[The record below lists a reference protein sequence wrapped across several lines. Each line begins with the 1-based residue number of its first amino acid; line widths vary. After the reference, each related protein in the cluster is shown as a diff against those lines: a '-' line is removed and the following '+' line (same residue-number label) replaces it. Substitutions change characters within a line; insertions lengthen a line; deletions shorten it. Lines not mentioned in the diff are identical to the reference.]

1 MKPLRVFAA
10 LLAVVAVM
18 GLAACASGPVVA
30 PVVVNVG
37 DIQDSTVTVPINST
51 LVLNAGSLP
60 VDSYTAKIVDASIA
74 TFVQG
79 RVDGSA
85 SFNPGLAPLKVGQT
99 SVTLTNKDGG
109 IQQVVFVLKVIP
121 AAGGASIG
129 GSGR

>member
-1 MKPLRVFAA
+1 MKSPRVFAA
-10 LLAVVAVM
+10 VIAVSAVM
-18 GLAACASGPVVA
+18 GLAACAPGPVVA
-30 PVVVNVG
+30 PIVVNTG

-51 LVLNAGSLP
+51 LVLDTGSLD
-60 VDSYTAKIVDASIA
+60 VDSYTADIADPSIA

-99 SVTLTNKDGG
+99 SVTLTNKNGG
-109 IQQVVFVLKVIP
+109 IQQVVFVLKVTP
-121 AAGGASIG
+121 AAGGANLG